1 MIIDASVAIPWLIE
15 TPFSSAACAFKP
27 LMPTAPGL
35 LMLETANVL
44 LKYQRQSH
52 PTLDIVET
60 MKLLRIIIP
69 NLVDDQLLLPSAI
82 KIAEPAGHKLYDC
95 LYLAL
100 ALQTAQPLATA
111 DKRLAVIAET
121 LSIKV
126 HLIEANA

>member
-15 TPFSSAACAFKP
+15 TPFSPAARALRP
-27 LMPTAPGL
+27 LTPTAPSL

-52 PTLDIVET
+52 PTFDIVET
-60 MKLLRIIIP
+60 MKLLRVIIP

-82 KIAEPAGHKLYDC
+82 KLAEQAGHKIYDC